1 MERGTFLEGQKHGV
15 WTGFFEDESIQWR
28 GSYNEGKPEGLWEEY
43 YHSPYH
49 MKKMKNYHNG
59 YYHGTQMSWYPGGQL
74 HSILHYVMGRLE
86 GEVQIFDLDRNLKF
100 HGFYEGGQCVGVKV
114 DTPASSI
121 GKSPLGENGDL
132 SVL

>member
-49 MKKMKNYHNG
+49 MKKMKNY
-59 YYHGTQMSWYPGGQL
+59 L
-74 HSILHYVMGRLE
+74 HLDLKILHE
-86 GEVQIFDLDRNLKF
+86 NLLKKNILKKKM
-100 HGFYEGGQCVGVKV
+100 KV
-114 DTPASSI
+114 DIFLKKRIKT
-121 GKSPLGENGDL
+121 KYL
-132 SVL
+132 